1 MYNVSNAYK
10 YAIRQNTTESKI
22 RCLITLLSGESFEI
36 TDEDIM
42 AGTFSINNACVSGN
56 EYELGSVFMG
66 ELKCIIKN
74 NIDRYS
80 LYGAKLAPV
89 YSLKLADNSFEDVPL
104 GIYYVY
110 EANRTYSEI
119 SIKAYDQMNK
129 FDKTPSGVS
138 SGKPSELVSFI
149 SQVCGVELG
158 MTLEEIDNLSPQYE
172 GGDPIPVRCN
182 VNDYATWRDV
192 ISDIAMTLG
201 AFAYI
206 DRFGRLNFR
215 RFKTDTI
222 TLNNNHIK
230 SATISDYEVK
240 YDGINTIIDEQVYY
254 AGEEEGHI
262 LEIQNN
268 LWNTGET
275 GEKQIIVDT
284 VWETV
289 ENDNYIPIKLDY
301 DGDPSFDLGDEIT
314 FQINN
319 ENFASVIQIFTWTHK
334 GGMKIES
341 VGSNPILEDATSTIS
356 KVYKQLSNEIQSG
369 AFGVESTINLAEI
382 EIDTTKKLIAE
393 IECYC
398 SQEVD
403 IIISGQAV
411 LLNTEDNEYDVYYEI
426 NENENIWQP
435 SFEEFAGKRLINF
448 FCNGHI
454 DNVSGANII
463 KIYLKAKNELS
474 EEATENYIGKIETN
488 KETFAVFGALNK
500 TDSGFT
506 DFIAV
511 NQDITKLN
519 MPGFELINTEE
530 GEVRYEEN

>member
-22 RCLITLLSGESFEI
+22 SCNIELIDGTSFII
-36 TDEDIM
+36 TDNDIM

-56 EYELGSVFMG
+56 EYELGAVFMG
-66 ELKCIIKN
+66 ELKCIIKS

-80 LYGAKLAPV
+80 LYGAKIAPV
-89 YSLKLADNSFEDVPL
+89 FSLKLSDNSYEDVPL
-104 GIYYVY
+104 GIYYIY

-119 SIKAYDQMNK
+119 SIKAYDCMNK

-149 SQVCGVELG
+149 CQVCGVELG
-158 MTLEEIDNLSPQYE
+158 LTTAEIDALSPQYAST
-172 GGDPIPVRCN
+172 DPIPVRCN
-182 VNDYATWRDV
+182 VNDYATWRDI

-206 DRFGRLNFR
+206 DRLGKLNFR
-215 RFKTDTI
+215 RFKTDTVS
-222 TLNNNHIK
+222 LNNNHIK
-230 SATISDYEVK
+230 KATISDYEVK
-240 YDGINTIIDEQVYY
+240 YDGINTTIDEQVYY

-262 LEIQNN
+262 LELQNN
-268 LWNTGET
+268 LWNTGEA

-284 VWETV
+284 VWSTV
-289 ENDNYIPIKLDY
+289 EADNYIPVKIDY
-301 DGDPSFDLGDEIT
+301 DGDPSLDLGDLIT
-314 FQINN
+314 FSLNN
-319 ENFASVIQIFTWTHK
+319 ENFSSIIQIFTWTHK
-334 GGMKIES
+334 GGMSLES

-426 NENENIWQP
+426 NDNENIWQP
-435 SFEEFAGKRLINF
+435 SFEIISGKRLINF

-454 DNVSGANII
+454 DNISGANII

-474 EEATENYIGKIETN
+474 EEATENYIGKIEAN
-488 KETFAVFGALNK
+488 KETFSVFGALNK

-506 DFIAV
+506 DFISV
-511 NQDITKLN
+511 NQDITRLN
-519 MPGFELINTEE
+519 MPKFELLNIE
-530 GEVRYEEN
+530 GEVTYEEN